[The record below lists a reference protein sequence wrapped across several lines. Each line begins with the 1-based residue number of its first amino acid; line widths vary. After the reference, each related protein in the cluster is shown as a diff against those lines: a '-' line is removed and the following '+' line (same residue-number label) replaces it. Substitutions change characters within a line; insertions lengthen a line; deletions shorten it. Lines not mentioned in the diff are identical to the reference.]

1 MSGESIGWLTGVLT
15 MASGAGGIAKY
26 SSTALTKV
34 TQLNKSDMERKLK
47 MQDERHQA
55 ELNQIKNERAEELTL
70 FTETVNELVDEVK
83 LLRVENQKI
92 LEVNAI
98 TALEI

>member
-1 MSGESIGWLTGVLT
+1 
-15 MASGAGGIAKY
+15 
-26 SSTALTKV
+26 
-34 TQLNKSDMERKLK
+34 

-83 LLRVENQKI
+83 LLRVENQK
-92 LEVNAI
+92 N
-98 TALEI
+98 TRSKCDYSS